1 MYVCYCSGED
11 PSFPVSSL
19 ARHTR
24 KTCGWQS
31 PKLCEYPQ
39 ELGFRFEGEV
49 ELQSLRVLIHES
61 KVPSRIEVF
70 IADATEEER
79 NSAAPSVTYDRAVFR
94 RLGHVLFGTN
104 EENNFESREL
114 KTVSIR
120 RSCLYLKLII
130 RKAHPNPINLFGQ
143 VGVIAISPHGHVMR
157 PFPAFLNGGGG
168 VSYAAIGEQ
177 DDIPLEEM
185 TAEARDAANQEDDDS
200 QDIPEGCEGLDA
212 QTVRQVRDLL
222 NHKTRAV
229 QAEDYDLAKAL
240 KTQIELLKG
249 AGSRIAELEEEKKHA
264 VANEDYDR
272 AKQLKLEI
280 DHLRS
285 NAQGPSSQPPLMG
298 QQQQHQQYHQQHQ
311 QPPQMFAQHGVASA
325 SGYSAAPQSFGNTAA
340 PADVAPLQPQT
351 WNDPS
356 PVGRSHSTHDM
367 HPTGASSASHNG
379 PTMDYNHNGP
389 FQGGGGVRGGNNAA
403 PTATSFDEFFFSLQP
418 QTWNDP
424 SPVGRSH
431 SNHDMHPAGA
441 SAGSHNGPTMDYNH
455 NGPFQGGGGV
465 RGGTNAAP
473 TATSFD
479 ERPAVAGGG
488 QNIDD
493 IVAEGGTGGIV
504 AKGPA
509 AAPSNSQTQATSGNG
524 ISEWEESL
532 NKLIVRNSDDQP
544 RAEVLTGAKAQ
555 DSKTAQGAF
564 GIYAAACLFSK
575 RFQLREAA
583 VKSIA
588 SSNGFAFLPNKSTA
602 GDALVQYAGHKGYG
616 INDSVAAVFFAVC
629 DALSAI
635 LTGSLKGSPSPSSIG
650 GSFMALLP
658 DLMLKAGDN
667 NARVREVA
675 ATVLTQIASSDL
687 GPERVSNAALA
698 EPENSTKKPLNHR
711 VHVARIH
718 IVQLLLQD
726 AGLNRKDART
736 GLTSEAI
743 MTRLVLPSLQ
753 HSHQDVREGALALL
767 VDLYRMAP
775 SINKYFT
782 DLKPAQKALIDER
795 IGQSG
800 GQANV
805 SPQKKGR
812 AQISRDDEP
821 EMVSSSFT
829 VDKGGTNEVLAAAR
843 QVRDA
848 KAKSAEKP
856 APKAAAKAPAAKPAP
871 PPAED
876 PSTKTCQF
884 CDRYDKRFD
893 EQSFQLHYL
902 RTCPML
908 CPCPLCGQVTEIS
921 YLQTH
926 IVSECDHRTLV
937 RQCPLCKEAVRAE
950 DLEDHVAAK
959 QCIVA
964 SKQYNVCPLCHEKL
978 TPAGEKGWKLHLLKS
993 PGCVNNP
1000 RQFDGGAGEEFQ
1012 E

>member
-1 MYVCYCSGED
+1 MYNGSEDRFGPKLNMYVCYCSGED

-177 DDIPLEEM
+177 DDVPLEEM
-185 TAEARDAANQEDDDS
+185 TAEARDAANQEDDDA
-200 QDIPEGCEGLDA
+200 QEIPEGCEGLDA
-212 QTVRQVRDLL
+212 QTIRQVRDLL
-222 NHKTRAV
+222 NHKNRAV

-249 AGSRIAELEEEKKHA
+249 AGSRIAELEDEKKRA
-264 VANEDYDR
+264 VASEDYDR

-285 NAQGPSSQPPLMG
+285 NAQGPSSQPPLMA
-298 QQQQHQQYHQQHQ
+298 QQQHYQQ
-311 QPPQMFAQHGVASA
+311 QPPQVFAQHGGGS
-325 SGYSAAPQSFGNTAA
+325 YNAAPQSFGQTAA

-356 PVGRSHSTHDM
+356 PTAGRSNSTHDM
-367 HPTGASSASHNG
+367 HPSGGVMSSNG
-379 PTMDYNHNGP
+379 PMMDYNNNGP
-389 FQGGGGVRGGNNAA
+389 FQGGLRGGN
-403 PTATSFDEFFFSLQP
+403 
-418 QTWNDP
+418 
-424 SPVGRSH
+424 
-431 SNHDMHPAGA
+431 
-441 SAGSHNGPTMDYNH
+441 
-455 NGPFQGGGGV
+455 
-465 RGGTNAAP
+465 NAAP

-479 ERPAVAGGG
+479 ERPAVAGGA

-504 AKGPA
+504 AKAPA
-509 AAPSNSQTQATSGNG
+509 SAPSSSQTQATSGNG

-583 VKSIA
+583 VKTIS
-588 SSNGFAFLPNKSTA
+588 SSNGFALLPSKSGA
-602 GDALVQYAGHKGYG
+602 IDALVQYAGHKGYG

-629 DALSAI
+629 DGLSAI
-635 LTGSLKGSPSPSSIG
+635 LTGSLKGSPPPSSIG

-687 GPERVSNAALA
+687 GPERVSSAALA

-726 AGLNRKDART
+726 VGLNRKDART

-767 VDLYRMAP
+767 VELYRMAP
-775 SINKYFT
+775 SISKYFT
-782 DLKPAQKALIDER
+782 DLKPAQKSLIDER

-800 GQANV
+800 SAQSP

-812 AQISRDDEP
+812 AQISREDEP

-829 VDKGGTNEVLAAAR
+829 VDKGGTNEVLNAAR

-848 KAKSAEKP
+848 KAKGTAEKP
-856 APKAAAKAPAAKPAP
+856 APKAAGKVPAAKAAATP

-884 CDRYDKRFD
+884 CERYDKRFD

-950 DLEDHVAAK
+950 DLDDHVAAK
-959 QCIVA
+959 QCIAA

-978 TPAGEKGWKLHLLKS
+978 TPAGDKGWKLHLLKS